1 MTLTVILHAG
11 WWKRGA
17 SAESWTDSDL
27 ISQKSL
33 GSYKNIWGPGHTAF
47 ICPTSRAW
55 PSLKRLQNACASAVN
70 QAAWQNHWA
79 SNNKDN
85 AESVRERKQEMES
98 SWRQGSETITLHIL
112 HSNFGGM
119 LRMRVTL
126 HCKRDCCL
134 HPASCVQTLHLSPD
148 LRLQESWNGHEESFH
163 PCLAVAFNL
172 SSASFLQEYYVISI
186 NSGLNEY

>member
-1 MTLTVILHAG
+1 
-11 WWKRGA
+11 
-17 SAESWTDSDL
+17 
-27 ISQKSL
+27 
-33 GSYKNIWGPGHTAF
+33 
-47 ICPTSRAW
+47 
-55 PSLKRLQNACASAVN
+55 
-70 QAAWQNHWA
+70 
-79 SNNKDN
+79 
-85 AESVRERKQEMES
+85 MES
-98 SWRQGSETITLHIL
+98 SWRQGSETVTLHIL

-186 NSGLNEY
+186 NSGLNEYQQICSMRRVCDTFWGFLMKLQTALPKANLIIIGNILTATPFFGFLKLVAIVFIIYSFVLTVSDVQDL